1 MTTVESQLM
10 VLGQAVTGGSTP
22 KATLFEL
29 ALFRRFSASSLLT
42 ESYGE
47 SVAFGAL
54 ENEEDSNRDK
64 RCQSLKPNHHGPH
77 DSHHLADQLGPGYSG
92 SDSAPAAHPVRAG
105 YGHRERSAADRSC
118 DGLGCAV
125 EDVER
130 LVSSAAFS

>member
-1 MTTVESQLM
+1 M

-29 ALFRRFSASSLLT
+29 ALFRRFFTISLLT

-77 DSHHLADQLGPGYSG
+77 DSPRIQSGPDTVKEIEVRRTARVMDWGVQRGMWY
-92 SDSAPAAHPVRAG
+92 DLSANAKSPECGNLTHGWNQTRNSVTL
-105 YGHRERSAADRSC
+105 SITS
-118 DGLGCAV
+118 
-125 EDVER
+125 
-130 LVSSAAFS
+130 

>member
-1 MTTVESQLM
+1 MAR
-10 VLGQAVTGGSTP
+10 GRAVTRGSTP

-29 ALFRRFSASSLLT
+29 ALFRRFFTSSLLT

-47 SVAFGAL
+47 SVASGVL

-64 RCQSLKPNHHGPH
+64 RCQSLKPNHHDPH

-105 YGHRERSAADRSC
+105 YGHRERGAADRSG
-118 DGLGCAV
+118 DELGCAAG
-125 EDVER
+125 EVER
-130 LVSSAAFS
+130 LVSTAAFS

>member
-77 DSHHLADQLGPGYSG
+77 DAHHVVDQPGP
-92 SDSAPAAHPVRAG
+92 
-105 YGHRERSAADRSC
+105 
-118 DGLGCAV
+118 
-125 EDVER
+125 
-130 LVSSAAFS
+130 